1 MAGPRP
7 VHEPSLGPARER
19 VLRAVADAEGPV
31 MLADLVARLGG
42 HPNTTRQALDALVA
56 DGLVDRRTVPRAT
69 RGRPPF
75 AFRVTDLG
83 RRVLGGG
90 DYAELVGA
98 FATYLVG
105 RGRPAEEAREVG
117 RIWGAGRATTL
128 PPVGTAGVADG
139 ADSGGTAGVA
149 DGADSG
155 GTAGAA
161 DGADSVGAV
170 VDVLEALGF
179 DPERLPAGTGGVSLV
194 LRACPLLELVEQ
206 HPDVSCALHHG
217 LVDGVL
223 QRLGAS
229 VGVDL
234 TPFSEPDG
242 CRLRLS
248 P

>member
-1 MAGPRP
+1 M
-7 VHEPSLGPARER
+7 HEPSLGPARER

-31 MLADLVARLGG
+31 MLTDLVARLGG

-83 RRVLGGG
+83 RRVLGG

-98 FATYLVG
+98 FATYLAG

-128 PPVGTAGVADG
+128 PPVGRAGAADR
-139 ADSGGTAGVA
+139 ADST
-149 DGADSG
+149 

>member
-128 PPVGTAGVADG
+128 PPVGTAGVAG
-139 ADSGGTAGVA
+139 
-149 DGADSG
+149 
-155 GTAGAA
+155 
-161 DGADSVGAV
+161 GADSVGAV

>member
-83 RRVLGGG
+83 RRVLGG

-98 FATYLVG
+98 FATYLAG

-128 PPVGTAGVADG
+128 PPVGRAGAADR
-139 ADSGGTAGVA
+139 ADST
-149 DGADSG
+149 

>member
-1 MAGPRP
+1 

-98 FATYLVG
+98 FATYLMG

-128 PPVGTAGVADG
+128 PPVGTAGVAG
-139 ADSGGTAGVA
+139 
-149 DGADSG
+149 
-155 GTAGAA
+155 
-161 DGADSVGAV
+161 GADSVGAV

>member
-98 FATYLVG
+98 FATYLMG

-128 PPVGTAGVADG
+128 PPVGTAGVAG
-139 ADSGGTAGVA
+139 
-149 DGADSG
+149 
-155 GTAGAA
+155 
-161 DGADSVGAV
+161 GADSVGAV